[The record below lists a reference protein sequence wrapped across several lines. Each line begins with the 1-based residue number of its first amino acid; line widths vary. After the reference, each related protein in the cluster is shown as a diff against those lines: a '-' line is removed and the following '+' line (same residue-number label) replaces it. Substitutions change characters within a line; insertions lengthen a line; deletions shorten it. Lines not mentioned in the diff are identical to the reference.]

1 MVLLDP
7 VMYVHDIMLLCIT
20 LLYTGF
26 LKASQA
32 GFDWFVAMVFLITR
46 GSLQATLNTLQE
58 ISCLL
63 TSAYLWPS
71 RVHKSVR

>member
-1 MVLLDP
+1 MTFTVFCNNHHHC
-7 VMYVHDIMLLCIT
+7 V
-20 LLYTGF
+20 GF

-32 GFDWFVAMVFLITR
+32 GFDWFIATVYLITR
-46 GSLQATLNTLQE
+46 GSLRTALNILQE

-71 RVHKSVR
+71 RVHKSVRLYEVTSLL